1 MIDSLVTY
9 AIGGVATMNVSFTEK
24 QERYISSQLESGDY
38 QNASEVVRDALR
50 LHEVYRHRVIEELR
64 AEIAKGWE
72 GEASTR
78 NAKDIVKAKS
88 RSKKSS

>member
-1 MIDSLVTY
+1 
-9 AIGGVATMNVSFTEK
+9 MNISFTDK
-24 QERYISSQLESGDY
+24 QEEYISSQVKQGDF

-72 GEASTR
+72 GRASQR
-78 NAKDIVKAKS
+78 NVKDIIKAKTAM
-88 RSKKSS
+88 RKN

>member
-1 MIDSLVTY
+1 
-9 AIGGVATMNVSFTEK
+9 MNVSFTEK
-24 QERYISSQLESGDY
+24 QERYIASQLQSGDF

-72 GEASTR
+72 GETSSR
-78 NAKDIVKAKS
+78 KVQDIIQDKLKS
-88 RSKKSS
+88 AERSDD